1 MNKELLL
8 EYLKQNC
15 HGRKN
20 TRKSVV
26 IERALN
32 IRRKELQKLVNR
44 MRQEGIPIGSSKDG
58 YFYAETAGE
67 VYSTIRQL
75 RDMQNGL
82 EKAIKGLERGLDSFG
97 FHEGGGSAW

>member
-15 HGRKN
+15 RGRKN

-32 IRRKELQKLVNR
+32 IRRKDLQKLVNQ
-44 MRQEGIPIGSSKDG
+44 MRKDEIPICSCKDG
-58 YFYAETAGE
+58 YFYPESIGD
-67 VYSTIRQL
+67 VFSTIEHL
-75 RDMQNGL
+75 EVMDNGL
-82 EKAIKGLERGLDSFG
+82 RAAINGMKRGVYKISI
-97 FHEGGGSAW
+97 HKGGGSAW

>member
-1 MNKELLL
+1 MNKDLLQA
-8 EYLKQNC
+8 YLDQNC
-15 HGRKN
+15 HGRRN
-20 TRKSVV
+20 TRKSAV
-26 IERALN
+26 IERSLN
-32 IRRKELQKLVNR
+32 IGRKEIQKQVSIL
-44 MRQEGIPIGSSKDG
+44 RQESIPIGSSKDG

>member
-1 MNKELLL
+1 MLLQSAEPMGYTEDEQL
-8 EYLKQNC
+8 CK
-15 HGRKN
+15 G
-20 TRKSVV
+20 
-26 IERALN
+26 
-32 IRRKELQKLVNR
+32 
-44 MRQEGIPIGSSKDG
+44 GIPIGSSKDG